1 VIKSNERAAVTV
13 VLTLLA
19 LLLLDACRIGPAPT
33 AASPKPSSSPS
44 PSPSPAC
51 PEDKS
56 PLVLV
61 QGCTILRNRDTIDLD
76 RGRVD
81 SSSPDFGI
89 NNGMVTL
96 SHPAMS
102 MYLGP
107 TKFDALTADRLQR
120 ARLSPS
126 STSYDIF
133 LLEDKGVFALRTGQG
148 HPSKILLRHIDQIA
162 SAMDIAF
169 VTYRSASDASAA

>member
-1 VIKSNERAAVTV
+1 MTV
-13 VLTLLA
+13 VLAVLA
-19 LLLLDACRIGPAPT
+19 LLLASACRIGAAPT
-33 AASPKPSSSPS
+33 ASSPKPSPS
-44 PSPSPAC
+44 PSPSPSC

-56 PLVLV
+56 PFVLV
-61 QGCTILRNRDTIDLD
+61 QGCTILRNRDSIDLD

-81 SSSPDFGI
+81 SSSPDFGV

-96 SHPAMS
+96 VPPAMS

-120 ARLSPS
+120 AHLSAS
-126 STSYDIF
+126 NTSYDIF

-148 HPSKILLRHIDQIA
+148 HPSKVLLRHIDQVA
-162 SAMDIAF
+162 AAMDIAF
-169 VTYRSASDASAA
+169 VTYRSASDASSG